1 MATGGFVFSLAAN
14 FEAPTN
20 RQALTILGDVNA
32 TYSAHPI
39 VILARYSVAMQTTL
53 TNDRAQLILE
63 GLWDQLELAI
73 EPLRISDEQPSAV
86 QVALS
91 RIIRYRIRLREVIE
105 AVQLNAASDATAK
118 RQLTVVLCDV
128 LTRLDAVEM
137 EPQSEWI
144 SLLYETQDAVL
155 ASLHHLRTSHGSNR
169 PLTTSFS
176 ATL

>member
-1 MATGGFVFSLAAN
+1 
-14 FEAPTN
+14 
-20 RQALTILGDVNA
+20 
-32 TYSAHPI
+32 
-39 VILARYSVAMQTTL
+39 MQTTL

-105 AVQLNAASDATAK
+105 AVQLNSSDDVITR

-128 LTRLDAVEM
+128 LTRLDSVEM
-137 EPQSEWI
+137 EPQSEWMT
-144 SLLYETQDAVL
+144 LLYEAQDSVL
-155 ASLHHLRTSHGSNR
+155 ASLHHLRRSHGGNR
-169 PLTTSFS
+169 TLSTSFT
-176 ATL
+176 ATM